1 MADYTVRFLGDDS
14 QLSGTLKNIK
24 GELNSTGQASSKLD
38 QIQQRFNKIINS
50 SAPLKKQLRE
60 LTAIMAK
67 MNLDNMIDNDLF
79 VTMTAKAAEMKD
91 ALGDASQAIR
101 LMSSDTAK
109 LDATIEGFQVLA
121 GAAGVVTGVMGILGT
136 ENERLQQAML
146 KVQSVISVMN
156 GVQQIANALN
166 KDSILM
172 LRLKALQQEINNAL
186 TATST
191 SETAKNTASTIV
203 NTVAGVANT
212 AATKKGTIAQKAWN
226 VTKAI
231 SKALLGDFT
240 GLLIVGAG
248 ALLTYALATGD
259 STEETDKQAEA
270 TKKAAAANDDYIIK
284 ARAIKQLNDDITK
297 ALSEVTS
304 SVAKEKNQIN
314 ALTSIIHS
322 NTATLDQKKR
332 AINELCSIIPSYTAT
347 IDDEGTV
354 HDNATTAIED
364 HINALDDLQRA
375 MAAYKTGEKI
385 QQALADAS
393 FKKYQADQEVKETQG
408 KVGRTKKKLGKL
420 YSTTPPPLSGNPTHD
435 AQRRTPQ
442 RIQNEKQAEVERKSL
457 KVQKKALESAE
468 KKQKIA
474 DEELKVAQKASN
486 VYDKWKITQGSSKAR
501 SAVAESNGDFN
512 KAADIVFNRNN
523 PKPTTGG
530 RNKTGGRTTGGR
542 VNKTTP
548 VNTVET
554 PSEQLQKA
562 INEANNKV
570 KFLKLQL
577 DNNIINQEQ
586 YNSKYLEV
594 QKTLLSAYEK
604 NAEATG
610 KISEAY
616 KKQLDTVN
624 KLIQEEEKN
633 KYNNLKENIS
643 AEYTKLAQDRNKGL
657 ISETEYQDKLLD
669 LNEDY
674 ASALKDYVDKFP
686 EAKKALETIVKESN
700 KIKVSDKINEITKPS
715 TKSVSLAE
723 RYKTYTPKEQRQN
736 KIDTNVSRYDELSG
750 QISQLKEL
758 QNQVGKNTE
767 AWQQY
772 AKAIKG
778 IESEQ
783 SKIVNETDQLVNDS
797 KYEDIIDKVKKYKKE
812 LISVSYSSLKSGLS
826 DINNIYSSFAN
837 LSDNLDRANNGF
849 EKFMV
854 IMNSAFSVIDS
865 VVGIINGVSSV
876 ISIIQGIAGANN
888 ALSVS
893 SAATAGALG
902 SQTAS
907 IVAQEAA
914 GAAKI
919 ASDTAQIAT
928 TKALTAALLE
938 QAAAGFF
945 AAHAY
950 IPFAG
955 FGIGAGFAS
964 SAAALV
970 KSLGAA
976 ALLADGGIIE
986 GSSYHGD
993 RIIAGLNAGEMV
1005 LNRKQQANLFRA
1017 LDNGISSNVGG
1028 GKVEFEIKGSTL
1040 KGVLKN
1046 YDNKMNKVR

>member
-1 MADYTVRFLGDDS
+1 MKDYIVNITGKDN
-14 QLSGTLKNIK
+14 LSATLKGIK
-24 GELNSTGQASSKLD
+24 QELKNVAGSATAIDDIRRKFEQVTNSSKPLKTQLRQLKDLMGQMKSKGLDSTYAEDFKQIEVAAGRTRKQMNQVNKAIGRAASLTPVLD
-38 QIQQRFNKIINS
+38 QMGVAFNG
-50 SAPLKKQLRE
+50 L
-60 LTAIMAK
+60 
-67 MNLDNMIDNDLF
+67 
-79 VTMTAKAAEMKD
+79 
-91 ALGDASQAIR
+91 
-101 LMSSDTAK
+101 
-109 LDATIEGFQVLA
+109 
-121 GAAGVVTGVMGILGT
+121 GAAANIASGAMGLFGS
-136 ENERLQQAML
+136 ENEDAQKAML
-146 KVQSVISVMN
+146 KVQSIVAAGMGFSQLIP
-156 GVQQIANALN
+156 A
-166 KDSILM
+166 
-172 LRLKALQQEINNAL
+172 LKAAKMAQLGFNRVLKNNPYIIA
-186 TATST
+186 
-191 SETAKNTASTIV
+191 I
-203 NTVAGVANT
+203 
-212 AATKKGTIAQKAWN
+212 AA
-226 VTKAI
+226 AI
-231 SKALLGDFT
+231 
-240 GLLIVGAG
+240 
-248 ALLTYALATGD
+248 ALATAIYKVV
-259 STEETDKQAEA
+259 SA
-270 TKKAAAANDDYIIK
+270 TNKAAAANDDYIIK
-284 ARAIKQLNDDITK
+284 AKATKQLNEDI
-297 ALSEVTS
+297 AEAHSEVTG

-332 AINELCSIIPSYTAT
+332 AINELRSIIPSYNAT
-347 IDDEGTV
+347 IDAEGTV
-354 HDNATTAIED
+354 HDNATTSIED
-364 HINALDDLQRA
+364 HIRALDDLQRA
-375 MAAYKTGEKI
+375 MTAYKTGEKI

-393 FKKYQADQEVKETQG
+393 FKKYQADYKVRVKQG
-408 KVGRTKKKLGKL
+408 NVNLVKKVLGK
-420 YSTTPPPLSGNPTHD
+420 
-435 AQRRTPQ
+435 
-442 RIQNEKQAEVERKSL
+442 NEKSTDDYDPIYGTPIYKKSST
-457 KVQKKALESAE
+457 VKKR
-468 KKQKIA
+468 
-474 DEELKVAQKASN
+474 EELKIQQASLDNAKRERDVVNEIYETRKKEAEQYKSWAKSYSSPKAQ
-486 VYDKWKITQGSSKAR
+486 
-501 SAVAESNGDFN
+501 SAVAESGGDF
-512 KAADIVFNRNN
+512 KGASDIIFNRNN
-523 PKPTTGG
+523 PTTPKSTGG
-530 RNKTGGRTTGGR
+530 GGRTGGT
-542 VNKTTP
+542 NKTTP

-554 PSEQLQKA
+554 PSKQLQAA
-562 INEANNKV
+562 INESNNKV
-570 KFLKLQL
+570 KFLQLQL
-577 DNNIINQEQ
+577 DHNIINQEQ
-586 YNSKYLEV
+586 YNSEYIEV
-594 QKTLLSAYEK
+594 QKTLLSAYEQ
-604 NAEATG
+604 NAQATG

-633 KYNNLKENIS
+633 KYTNLQENIS

-669 LNEDY
+669 LSETY

-700 KIKVSDKINEITKPS
+700 KIKVSDKINEITKPY
-715 TKSVSLAE
+715 TKSVSLAD
-723 RYKTYTPKEQRQN
+723 RYKTPTQKELRQN

-772 AKAIKG
+772 AEAIKG

-783 SKIVNETDQLVNDS
+783 SKIVNETDSLVNVS
-797 KYEDIIDKVKKYKKE
+797 KYEDLIEQVKKYKKE

-854 IMNSAFSVIDS
+854 IMNNAFTVIDS

-902 SQTAS
+902 AQTAS

-914 GAAKI
+914 GATKMS
-919 ASDTAQIAT
+919 SDIAQIAT

-976 ALLADGGIIE
+976 TLLADGGVV
-986 GSSYHGD
+986 GGNGYHGD
-993 RIIAGLNAGEMV
+993 TIIAGLNAGEMV

-1017 LDNGISSNVGG
+1017 LDNGIATNVG

>member
-38 QIQQRFNKIINS
+38 QIQQRFNRIINS
-50 SAPLKKQLRE
+50 SAPLKKQLRD
-60 LTAIMAK
+60 LTALMAK
-67 MNLDNMIDNDLF
+67 MNLDNMVDNDVF

-121 GAAGVVTGVMGILGT
+121 GAAGVVTGVMGTLGT

-146 KVQSVISVMN
+146 KVQSVISIMN

-172 LRLKALQQEINNAL
+172 LKLKQLWQ
-186 TATST
+186 TANSAATAKST
-191 SETAKNTASTIV
+191 AETAKNTAAT
-203 NTVAGVANT
+203 TVNT
-212 AATKKGTIAQKAWN
+212 AASVVNTTSTKKDTIAQKAWN
-226 VTKAI
+226 VVKAI

-248 ALLTYALATGD
+248 TLLTYALATGT

-270 TKKAAAANDDYIIK
+270 TKKAKEATDEFAKAVANGSS
-284 ARAIKQLNDDITK
+284 KQI
-297 ALSEVTS
+297 A
-304 SVAKEKNQIN
+304 QIET
-314 ALTSIIHS
+314 LT
-322 NTATLDQKKR
+322 AQ
-332 AINELCSIIPSYTAT
+332 
-347 IDDEGTV
+347 
-354 HDNATTAIED
+354 
-364 HINALDDLQRA
+364 
-375 MAAYKTGEKI
+375 
-385 QQALADAS
+385 
-393 FKKYQADQEVKETQG
+393 
-408 KVGRTKKKLGKL
+408 
-420 YSTTPPPLSGNPTHD
+420 YSGLHT
-435 AQRRTPQ
+435 
-442 RIQNEKQAEVERKSL
+442 EVERNDFINKHRKEIENLVGATDDLRGSWDKFVKNKDRIVEALTEIAIANAYQAQIEKVVSEYIEKRYKLTSGQVHYREWKQGDVVSEDKVKELGLVEGVDYRKGGMNWRGEKLNLLEAPGVSRANSFEIAKSRKGIRNAVDALDKGIQARVIGLVGDMQKHQNKAKSL
-457 KVQKKALESAE
+457 YPKLP
-468 KKQKIA
+468 
-474 DEELKVAQKASN
+474 SN
-486 VYDKWKITQGSSKAR
+486 DNTTTGGGR
-501 SAVAESNGDFN
+501 
-512 KAADIVFNRNN
+512 
-523 PKPTTGG
+523 TGG
-530 RNKTGGRTTGGR
+530 RNRTSGT
-542 VNKTTP
+542 NKTTP

-554 PSEQLQKA
+554 PSEKLQEA
-562 INEANNKV
+562 INEADNKV
-570 KFLKLQL
+570 KFLQLQL

-594 QKTLLSAYEK
+594 QKTLLSAYEQ
-604 NAEATG
+604 NAQATG
-610 KISEAY
+610 KISEGY

-643 AEYTKLAQDRNKGL
+643 AEYTKLAQDINKGL
-657 ISETEYQDKLLD
+657 ISEAEYQDKLLD
-669 LNEDY
+669 LNETY

-700 KIKVSDKINEITKPS
+700 KIKVSSKINEITKPY

-772 AKAIKG
+772 AEAIKG

-783 SKIVNETDQLVNDS
+783 SKIVNETDSLVNDS
-797 KYEDIIDKVKKYKKE
+797 KYEDLIDQVKKYKKE

-826 DINNIYSSFAN
+826 DINNIYSSFAD
-837 LSDNLDRANNGF
+837 LSDNLDKANNGF

-854 IMNSAFSVIDS
+854 IMNSVFSVIDS

-902 SQTAS
+902 AQTAS

-914 GAAKI
+914 GATKM
-919 ASDTAQIAT
+919 ASDVAQIAT

-976 ALLADGGIIE
+976 TLLADGGVV
-986 GSSYHGD
+986 GGNSYHGD
-993 RIIAGLNAGEMV
+993 TIIAGLNAGEMV

-1017 LDNGISSNVGG
+1017 LDNGISSNAGG

>member
-38 QIQQRFNKIINS
+38 QIQQRFNRIINS
-50 SAPLKKQLRE
+50 SAPLKKQLRD
-60 LTAIMAK
+60 LTALMAK
-67 MNLDNMIDNDLF
+67 MNLDNMVDNDVF

-121 GAAGVVTGVMGILGT
+121 GAAGVVTGVMGTLGT

-203 NTVAGVANT
+203 NTAAGVANNN
-212 AATKKGTIAQKAWN
+212 ATKKGTIAQKAWN

-248 ALLTYALATGD
+248 TLLTYALATGT

-270 TKKAAAANDDYIIK
+270 TKKAKEATDEFAKAVANGSS
-284 ARAIKQLNDDITK
+284 KQIAQIETLT
-297 ALSEVTS
+297 TQYS
-304 SVAKEKNQIN
+304 S
-314 ALTSIIHS
+314 LHT
-322 NTATLDQKKR
+322 
-332 AINELCSIIPSYTAT
+332 
-347 IDDEGTV
+347 
-354 HDNATTAIED
+354 
-364 HINALDDLQRA
+364 
-375 MAAYKTGEKI
+375 
-385 QQALADAS
+385 
-393 FKKYQADQEVKETQG
+393 
-408 KVGRTKKKLGKL
+408 
-420 YSTTPPPLSGNPTHD
+420 
-435 AQRRTPQ
+435 
-442 RIQNEKQAEVERKSL
+442 EVERNDFINKHRKEIENLVGATDDLRGSWDKFVKDKDKIVAALTEIAIANAYQAQIEKVVSEYIEKRYKMTSGQVHYRKWEQGDVVSEDKVKELGLIEGVDYKKGGMNWRGEKLNLLEAPGVARANSFEIAKSRKGLQNAVDALDKGIQARVSELVGEVYKHQDNAKSL
-457 KVQKKALESAE
+457 YPKLP
-468 KKQKIA
+468 
-474 DEELKVAQKASN
+474 SN
-486 VYDKWKITQGSSKAR
+486 
-501 SAVAESNGDFN
+501 
-512 KAADIVFNRNN
+512 NN
-523 PKPTTGG
+523 TTTGGGRTGG
-530 RNKTGGRTTGGR
+530 RNRTSGT
-542 VNKTTP
+542 NKTTP

-554 PSEQLQKA
+554 PSEKLQKA
-562 INEANNKV
+562 INEADNKV
-570 KFLKLQL
+570 KFLQLQL

-594 QKTLLSAYEK
+594 QKTLLSAYEQ
-604 NAEATG
+604 NAQATG

-616 KKQLDTVN
+616 KKQLDLVN
-624 KLIQEEEKN
+624 TTTNELEQYEERK
-633 KYNNLKENIS
+633 KYTNLDENIS

-657 ISETEYQDKLLD
+657 ISETEYQNKLLD
-669 LNEDY
+669 LNEIY
-674 ASALKDYVDKFP
+674 ASALKDYVDTIP

-700 KIKVSDKINEITKPS
+700 KIKVSDKINKITKPS

-772 AKAIKG
+772 AEAIKG

-783 SKIVNETDQLVNDS
+783 SKIVNETDSLVNDS
-797 KYEDIIDKVKKYKKE
+797 KYEDLIDQVKKYKKE

-826 DINNIYSSFAN
+826 DINNIYSSFAD
-837 LSDNLDRANNGF
+837 LSDNLDKANNGF

-902 SQTAS
+902 AQTAS

-914 GAAKI
+914 GATKM
-919 ASDTAQIAT
+919 ASDVAQIAT

-976 ALLADGGIIE
+976 ALLADGGVV
-986 GSSYHGD
+986 GGNSYHGD
-993 RIIAGLNAGEMV
+993 TIIAGLNAGEMV

-1017 LDNGISSNVGG
+1017 LDNGIASNVG

>member
-1 MADYTVRFLGDDS
+1 MKDYIVNITGKDN
-14 QLSGTLKNIK
+14 LSATLKGIK
-24 GELNSTGQASSKLD
+24 QELKNFAGSATAIDDIRRKFEQVTNSSKPLKAQLRQLKDLMGQMKSKGLDSTYAEDFKQIEAAAGKTRKQMNQVNKAIGRAASLTPVLD
-38 QIQQRFNKIINS
+38 QMGTAFNG
-50 SAPLKKQLRE
+50 L
-60 LTAIMAK
+60 
-67 MNLDNMIDNDLF
+67 
-79 VTMTAKAAEMKD
+79 
-91 ALGDASQAIR
+91 
-101 LMSSDTAK
+101 
-109 LDATIEGFQVLA
+109 
-121 GAAGVVTGVMGILGT
+121 GAAANIASGAMGLFGS
-136 ENERLQQAML
+136 ENEDAQKAML
-146 KVQSVISVMN
+146 KVQSIVAAGMGFSQLIP
-156 GVQQIANALN
+156 A
-166 KDSILM
+166 
-172 LRLKALQQEINNAL
+172 LKAAKLAQLGFNRVLKNNPYIIA
-186 TATST
+186 
-191 SETAKNTASTIV
+191 I
-203 NTVAGVANT
+203 
-212 AATKKGTIAQKAWN
+212 AAA
-226 VTKAI
+226 V
-231 SKALLGDFT
+231 
-240 GLLIVGAG
+240 
-248 ALLTYALATGD
+248 ALATAIYKVV
-259 STEETDKQAEA
+259 SA
-270 TKKAAAANDDYIIK
+270 TNKAAAANDDYIIK
-284 ARAIKQLNDDITK
+284 ARATKQLNDDI
-297 ALSEVTS
+297 AEAHSEVTS

-332 AINELCSIIPSYTAT
+332 AINELRSIIPSYTAT
-347 IDDEGTV
+347 IDAEGTV

-375 MAAYKTGEKI
+375 MTAYKTGEKI

-393 FKKYQADQEVKETQG
+393 FKKYQADR
-408 KVGRTKKKLGKL
+408 KVRTKQNTIDKVKRELYKNGGNNEYFRKVNVPTNYKLGIEGHQQ
-420 YSTTPPPLSGNPTHD
+420 TTTTAIGDN
-435 AQRRTPQ
+435 
-442 RIQNEKQAEVERKSL
+442 
-457 KVQKKALESAE
+457 KA
-468 KKQKIA
+468 
-474 DEELKVAQKASN
+474 EELKKQQDGLATRKKQQKAAEIELKTAQQKEK
-486 VYDKWKITQGSSKAR
+486 DWKEWAKSYSSPKAQ
-501 SAVAESNGDFN
+501 SAVAESGGDFN
-512 KAADIVFNRNN
+512 KAADIIFNRNN
-523 PKPTTGG
+523 PTTPKSTGG
-530 RNKTGGRTTGGR
+530 GGRTGGT
-542 VNKTTP
+542 NKTTP

-554 PSEQLQKA
+554 PSEQLQAA
-562 INEANNKV
+562 IKGANDKV
-570 KFLKLQL
+570 KFLQLQL

-586 YNSKYLEV
+586 YNSEYLEV
-594 QKTLLSAYEK
+594 QKTLLSAYEQ
-604 NAEATG
+604 NAQATG
-610 KISEAY
+610 KISGAY
-616 KKQLDTVN
+616 KKQFDLVNTATN
-624 KLIQEEEKN
+624 KLEQQEERK
-633 KYNNLKENIS
+633 KYTNLDENIS

-657 ISETEYQDKLLD
+657 ISETEYQNKLLD
-669 LNEDY
+669 LYETY
-674 ASALKDYVDKFP
+674 ASSLKEYVDTIP
-686 EAKKALETIVKESN
+686 AAKEALERITKKIN
-700 KIKVSDKINEITKPS
+700 KIEVSSKINEITKPY

-772 AKAIKG
+772 AEAIKG

-783 SKIVNETDQLVNDS
+783 SKIVNETDSLVNDS
-797 KYEDIIDKVKKYKKE
+797 KYEDLIDQVKKYKKE

-902 SQTAS
+902 AQTAS

-914 GAAKI
+914 GATKM
-919 ASDTAQIAT
+919 ASDIAQIAT

-976 ALLADGGIIE
+976 ALLADGGVV
-986 GSSYHGD
+986 GGNSYHGD
-993 RIIAGLNAGEMV
+993 TIIAGLNAGEMV

-1017 LDNGISSNVGG
+1017 LDNGIASNVG

>member
-38 QIQQRFNKIINS
+38 QIQQRFNRIINS
-50 SAPLKKQLRE
+50 SAPLKKQLRD
-60 LTAIMAK
+60 LTALMAK
-67 MNLDNMIDNDLF
+67 MNLDNMVDNDVF

-121 GAAGVVTGVMGILGT
+121 GAAGVVTGVMGTLGT

-191 SETAKNTASTIV
+191 SETAKNTAATTA
-203 NTVAGVANT
+203 NTVAGVANNT
-212 AATKKGTIAQKAWN
+212 ATKKGTIAQKAWN

-248 ALLTYALATGD
+248 TLLTYALATGT

-270 TKKAAAANDDYIIK
+270 TKKAKEATDEFAKAVANGSS
-284 ARAIKQLNDDITK
+284 KQIAQIETLT
-297 ALSEVTS
+297 TQYS
-304 SVAKEKNQIN
+304 S
-314 ALTSIIHS
+314 LHT
-322 NTATLDQKKR
+322 
-332 AINELCSIIPSYTAT
+332 
-347 IDDEGTV
+347 
-354 HDNATTAIED
+354 
-364 HINALDDLQRA
+364 
-375 MAAYKTGEKI
+375 
-385 QQALADAS
+385 
-393 FKKYQADQEVKETQG
+393 
-408 KVGRTKKKLGKL
+408 
-420 YSTTPPPLSGNPTHD
+420 
-435 AQRRTPQ
+435 
-442 RIQNEKQAEVERKSL
+442 EVERNDFINKHRKEIENLVGATDDLRGSWDKFVKDKDKIVAALTEIAIANAYQAQIEKVVSEYIEKRYKMTSGKVHYRKWEQGDVVSEDKVKELGLIEGVDYRKGGMNWRGEKLNLLEAPGVERVNSSEIAKSRKGL
-457 KVQKKALESAE
+457 QNAVDALDKGIQARVSGMVVEMQKHQDNANALYP
-468 KKQKIA
+468 K
-474 DEELKVAQKASN
+474 LPSN
-486 VYDKWKITQGSSKAR
+486 NNTTTGGGS
-501 SAVAESNGDFN
+501 
-512 KAADIVFNRNN
+512 
-523 PKPTTGG
+523 TGG
-530 RNKTGGRTTGGR
+530 RNRTSGT
-542 VNKTTP
+542 NKTTP

-554 PSEQLQKA
+554 PSEKLQKA
-562 INEANNKV
+562 INEADNKV
-570 KFLKLQL
+570 KFLQLQL

-594 QKTLLSAYEK
+594 QKTLLSAYEQ
-604 NAEATG
+604 NAQATG

-616 KKQLDTVN
+616 KKQLDLVN
-624 KLIQEEEKN
+624 TTTNELEQYEERK
-633 KYNNLKENIS
+633 KYTNLDENIS

-657 ISETEYQDKLLD
+657 ISETEYQNKLLD
-669 LNEDY
+669 LNEIY
-674 ASALKDYVDKFP
+674 ASALKDYVDTIP

-700 KIKVSDKINEITKPS
+700 KIKVSDKINKITKSS

-772 AKAIKG
+772 AEAIKG

-783 SKIVNETDQLVNDS
+783 SKIVNETDSLVNDS
-797 KYEDIIDKVKKYKKE
+797 KYEDLIDQVKKYKKE

-826 DINNIYSSFAN
+826 DINNIYSSFAD

-902 SQTAS
+902 AQTAS

-914 GAAKI
+914 GATKM
-919 ASDTAQIAT
+919 ASDVAQIAT

-976 ALLADGGIIE
+976 ALLADGGVV
-986 GSSYHGD
+986 GGNSYHGD
-993 RIIAGLNAGEMV
+993 TIIAGLNAGEMV

-1017 LDNGISSNVGG
+1017 LDNGISSNAGG

>member
-38 QIQQRFNKIINS
+38 QIQQRFNRIINS
-50 SAPLKKQLRE
+50 SAPLKKQLRD
-60 LTAIMAK
+60 LTALMAK
-67 MNLDNMIDNDLF
+67 MNLDNMVDNDVF

-121 GAAGVVTGVMGILGT
+121 GAAGVVTGVMGTLGT

-172 LRLKALQQEINNAL
+172 LRLKQLWQTANNA
-186 TATST
+186 ATIKST
-191 SETAKNTASTIV
+191 DETVKNTASTIV
-203 NTVAGVANT
+203 NTAAGVANNS
-212 AATKKGTIAQKAWN
+212 ATKKGTIAQKAWN

-248 ALLTYALATGD
+248 TLLTYALATGT

-270 TKKAAAANDDYIIK
+270 TKKAKEATDEFAKAVANGSG
-284 ARAIKQLNDDITK
+284 KQIAQIETLT
-297 ALSEVTS
+297 TQYS
-304 SVAKEKNQIN
+304 S
-314 ALTSIIHS
+314 LHT
-322 NTATLDQKKR
+322 
-332 AINELCSIIPSYTAT
+332 
-347 IDDEGTV
+347 
-354 HDNATTAIED
+354 
-364 HINALDDLQRA
+364 
-375 MAAYKTGEKI
+375 
-385 QQALADAS
+385 
-393 FKKYQADQEVKETQG
+393 
-408 KVGRTKKKLGKL
+408 
-420 YSTTPPPLSGNPTHD
+420 
-435 AQRRTPQ
+435 
-442 RIQNEKQAEVERKSL
+442 EVERNDFINKHRKEIENLVGATDDLRGSWDKFVKDKDKIVAALTEIAIANAYQAQIEKVVSEYIEKRYKMTSGQVHYKKWEQGDVVSDEKAKELGLVEGVDYRKGGMNWRGEKLNLLEAPGVARANSFEIAKSRKGIQNAVDAL
-457 KVQKKALESAE
+457 DKGIQARVNKMVVEMQKHQDNAKALYP
-468 KKQKIA
+468 K
-474 DEELKVAQKASN
+474 LPSN
-486 VYDKWKITQGSSKAR
+486 
-501 SAVAESNGDFN
+501 
-512 KAADIVFNRNN
+512 NN
-523 PKPTTGG
+523 TTTGGGRTGG
-530 RNKTGGRTTGGR
+530 RNRTSGT
-542 VNKTTP
+542 NKTTP

-554 PSEQLQKA
+554 PSEKLQKA
-562 INEANNKV
+562 INEADNKV
-570 KFLKLQL
+570 KFLQLQL

-594 QKTLLSAYEK
+594 QKTLLSAYEQ
-604 NAEATG
+604 NAQATG

-633 KYNNLKENIS
+633 EYNNLNENIS

-669 LNEDY
+669 LNETY

-700 KIKVSDKINEITKPS
+700 KIKVSDKINKITKPY

-772 AKAIKG
+772 AEAIKG

-797 KYEDIIDKVKKYKKE
+797 KYEDLIDQVKKYKKE

-826 DINNIYSSFAN
+826 DINNIYSSFAD

-902 SQTAS
+902 AQTAS

-914 GAAKI
+914 GATKM
-919 ASDTAQIAT
+919 ASDVAQIAT

-976 ALLADGGIIE
+976 ALLADGGVV
-986 GSSYHGD
+986 GGNSYHGD
-993 RIIAGLNAGEMV
+993 TIIAGLNAGEMV

-1017 LDNGISSNVGG
+1017 LDNGISSNAG

>member
-38 QIQQRFNKIINS
+38 QIQQRFNRIINS
-50 SAPLKKQLRE
+50 SAPLKKQLRD
-60 LTAIMAK
+60 LTALMAK
-67 MNLDNMIDNDLF
+67 MNLDNMVDNDVF

-121 GAAGVVTGVMGILGT
+121 GAAGVVTGVMGTLGT
-136 ENERLQQAML
+136 ENERLQQAMR

-172 LRLKALQQEINNAL
+172 LRLKQLWQTANNAATIES
-186 TATST
+186 TA
-191 SETAKNTASTIV
+191 ETVKNTAATTA
-203 NTVAGVANT
+203 NTAAGVANNS
-212 AATKKGTIAQKAWN
+212 ATKKGTIAQKAWN

-248 ALLTYALATGD
+248 TLLTYALATGT

-270 TKKAAAANDDYIIK
+270 TKKAKEATDEFAKAVANGSS
-284 ARAIKQLNDDITK
+284 KQVAQIETLT
-297 ALSEVTS
+297 TQYS
-304 SVAKEKNQIN
+304 S
-314 ALTSIIHS
+314 LHT
-322 NTATLDQKKR
+322 
-332 AINELCSIIPSYTAT
+332 
-347 IDDEGTV
+347 
-354 HDNATTAIED
+354 
-364 HINALDDLQRA
+364 
-375 MAAYKTGEKI
+375 
-385 QQALADAS
+385 
-393 FKKYQADQEVKETQG
+393 
-408 KVGRTKKKLGKL
+408 
-420 YSTTPPPLSGNPTHD
+420 
-435 AQRRTPQ
+435 
-442 RIQNEKQAEVERKSL
+442 EVERNDFINKHRKEIENLVGATDDLRGSWDKFVKDKDKIVAALTEIAIANAYQAQIEKVVSEYIEKRYKLTSGKVHYREWKQGDVVSEDKVKELRLIEGVDYKKGGMNWRGERLNLLEAPGVERANNSEIAKSRKGIQKAVDAL
-457 KVQKKALESAE
+457 DKGVQARVSEMVVEMYNHQDNAKALYP
-468 KKQKIA
+468 K
-474 DEELKVAQKASN
+474 LPSN
-486 VYDKWKITQGSSKAR
+486 
-501 SAVAESNGDFN
+501 
-512 KAADIVFNRNN
+512 NN
-523 PKPTTGG
+523 TTTGGGRTGG
-530 RNKTGGRTTGGR
+530 RNRTSGT
-542 VNKTTP
+542 NKTTT

-554 PSEQLQKA
+554 PSEKLQKA
-562 INEANNKV
+562 INEADNKV
-570 KFLKLQL
+570 KFLQLQL

-594 QKTLLSAYEK
+594 QKTLLSAYEQ
-604 NAEATG
+604 NAQATG
-610 KISEAY
+610 KISEGY
-616 KKQLDTVN
+616 KKQLDLVNTATN
-624 KLIQEEEKN
+624 KLEQYEERKN
-633 KYNNLKENIS
+633 YTNLDENIS

-669 LNEDY
+669 LNEIY
-674 ASALKDYVDKFP
+674 ASALKDYVDTIP

-700 KIKVSDKINEITKPS
+700 KIKVSDKINKITKPY

-772 AKAIKG
+772 AEAIKG

-783 SKIVNETDQLVNDS
+783 SKIVNETDSLVNDS
-797 KYEDIIDKVKKYKKE
+797 KYEDLIDQVKKYKKE

-826 DINNIYSSFAN
+826 DINNIYSSFAD

-902 SQTAS
+902 AQTAS
-907 IVAQEAA
+907 IVAQETA
-914 GAAKI
+914 GATKM
-919 ASDTAQIAT
+919 ASDVAQIAT

-976 ALLADGGIIE
+976 ALLADGGVV
-986 GSSYHGD
+986 GGNSYHGD
-993 RIIAGLNAGEMV
+993 TIIAGLNAGEMV

-1017 LDNGISSNVGG
+1017 LDNGISSNAGG

>member
-1 MADYTVRFLGDDS
+1 MKDYIVNITGKDN
-14 QLSGTLKNIK
+14 LSATLKGIK
-24 GELNSTGQASSKLD
+24 QELKNVAGSATAIDDIRRKFEQVTNSSKPLKTQLRQLKDLMGQMKSKGLDSTYAEDFKQIEAAAGKTRKQMNQVNKAIGRAASLTPVLD
-38 QIQQRFNKIINS
+38 QMGTAFNG
-50 SAPLKKQLRE
+50 L
-60 LTAIMAK
+60 
-67 MNLDNMIDNDLF
+67 
-79 VTMTAKAAEMKD
+79 
-91 ALGDASQAIR
+91 
-101 LMSSDTAK
+101 
-109 LDATIEGFQVLA
+109 
-121 GAAGVVTGVMGILGT
+121 GAAANIASGAMGLFGS
-136 ENERLQQAML
+136 ENEDAQKAML
-146 KVQSVISVMN
+146 KVQSIVAAGMGFSQLIP
-156 GVQQIANALN
+156 A
-166 KDSILM
+166 
-172 LRLKALQQEINNAL
+172 LKAAKLAQLGFNRVLKNNPYIIII
-186 TATST
+186 S
-191 SETAKNTASTIV
+191 
-203 NTVAGVANT
+203 
-212 AATKKGTIAQKAWN
+212 
-226 VTKAI
+226 AI
-231 SKALLGDFT
+231 
-240 GLLIVGAG
+240 I
-248 ALLTYALATGD
+248 ALATAIYKAV
-259 STEETDKQAEA
+259 SA
-270 TKKAAAANDDYIIK
+270 TNKAAAANDDYIIK

-297 ALSEVTS
+297 ANSEVTS

-332 AINELCSIIPSYTAT
+332 AINELRSIIPSYNAT
-347 IDDEGTV
+347 INAEGTV
-354 HDNATTAIED
+354 HDNATTSIRD
-364 HINALDDLQRA
+364 HIEALDDLQRA

-420 YSTTPPPLSGNPTHD
+420 YSTTPPPLSGNPTYD

-442 RIQNEKQAEVERKSL
+442 RIQNEKQAEVERESL

-474 DEELKVAQKASN
+474 EEELKVAQKASN
-486 VYDKWKITQGSSKAR
+486 RYDKWKITQGSPKAQF
-501 SAVAESNGDFN
+501 AVAESGGDFN
-512 KAADIVFNRNN
+512 KASDIVFNRNN

-530 RNKTGGRTTGGR
+530 GRTGGGR
-542 VNKTTP
+542 VNKTTK
-548 VNTVET
+548 VDTVET
-554 PSEQLQKA
+554 PSKQLQAA
-562 INEANNKV
+562 IKGANDKV
-570 KFLKLQL
+570 KFLQLQL
-577 DNNIINQEQ
+577 DNNIINQKQ
-586 YNSKYLEV
+586 YNSEYLEV
-594 QKTLLSAYEK
+594 QKTLLSAYEQ
-604 NAEATG
+604 NAQATG
-610 KISEAY
+610 EISEAY
-616 KKQLDTVN
+616 KKQLDIVNTATN
-624 KLIQEEEKN
+624 KLEQQEERK
-633 KYNNLKENIS
+633 KYTNLDENIS

-657 ISETEYQDKLLD
+657 ISETEYQNKLLD
-669 LNEDY
+669 LYETY
-674 ASALKDYVDKFP
+674 ASSLKEYVDTIP
-686 EAKKALETIVKESN
+686 AAKEALERITKKIN
-700 KIKVSDKINEITKPS
+700 KIEVSSKINEITKPY

-736 KIDTNVSRYDELSG
+736 KIDTNVSRYDELSE

-772 AKAIKG
+772 AEAIKG

-797 KYEDIIDKVKKYKKE
+797 KYEDLIDQVKKYKKE

-876 ISIIQGIAGANN
+876 ISIIQGITGANN

-902 SQTAS
+902 AQTAS

-914 GAAKI
+914 GATKM
-919 ASDTAQIAT
+919 ASDVAQIAT

-976 ALLADGGIIE
+976 TLLADGGVV
-986 GSSYHGD
+986 GGNGYHGD
-993 RIIAGLNAGEMV
+993 TIIAGLNAGEMV

-1017 LDNGISSNVGG
+1017 LDNGISSNAVG

>member
-1 MADYTVRFLGDDS
+1 MKDYIVNITGKDN
-14 QLSGTLKNIK
+14 LSATLKGIK
-24 GELNSTGQASSKLD
+24 QELKNVAGSATAIDDIRRKFEQVTNSSKPLKTQLRQLKDLMGQMKSKGLDSTYAEDFKQIEVAAGRTRKQMNQVNKAIGRAASLTPVLD
-38 QIQQRFNKIINS
+38 QMGVAFNG
-50 SAPLKKQLRE
+50 L
-60 LTAIMAK
+60 
-67 MNLDNMIDNDLF
+67 
-79 VTMTAKAAEMKD
+79 
-91 ALGDASQAIR
+91 
-101 LMSSDTAK
+101 
-109 LDATIEGFQVLA
+109 
-121 GAAGVVTGVMGILGT
+121 GAAANIASGAMGLFGS
-136 ENERLQQAML
+136 ENEDAQKAML
-146 KVQSVISVMN
+146 KVQSIVAAGMGFSQLIP
-156 GVQQIANALN
+156 A
-166 KDSILM
+166 
-172 LRLKALQQEINNAL
+172 LKAAKMAQLGFNRVLKNNPY
-186 TATST
+186 
-191 SETAKNTASTIV
+191 I
-203 NTVAGVANT
+203 
-212 AATKKGTIAQKAWN
+212 I
-226 VTKAI
+226 AI
-231 SKALLGDFT
+231 SA
-240 GLLIVGAG
+240 II
-248 ALLTYALATGD
+248 ALATAIYKVV
-259 STEETDKQAEA
+259 SA
-270 TKKAAAANDDYIIK
+270 TNKAAAANDDYIIK
-284 ARAIKQLNDDITK
+284 ARATKQLNDDITK
-297 ALSEVTS
+297 AHSEVTS

-332 AINELCSIIPSYTAT
+332 AINELRSIIPSYNAT
-347 IDDEGTV
+347 INAEGKV
-354 HDNATTAIED
+354 HDNATTSIED
-364 HINALDDLQRA
+364 HIRALDDLQRA

-420 YSTTPPPLSGNPTHD
+420 YSTTPPPLSGNPTYD

-442 RIQNEKQAEVERKSL
+442 RIQNEKQAEVERESL

-468 KKQKIA
+468 NKQKIA
-474 DEELKVAQKASN
+474 EEELKVAQKASN
-486 VYDKWKITQGSSKAR
+486 RYDKWKKTQGSPKAQF
-501 SAVAESNGDFN
+501 AVAESGGDFD
-512 KAADIVFNRNN
+512 KASNIVFNRTSTT
-523 PKPTTGG
+523 KPTTG
-530 RNKTGGRTTGGR
+530 GGRTTGGR

-554 PSEQLQKA
+554 PSKQLQAA
-562 INEANNKV
+562 INAANNKV
-570 KFLKLQL
+570 KFLQLQL
-577 DNNIINQEQ
+577 DNNIINQKQ
-586 YNSKYLEV
+586 YNSEYLEV
-594 QKTLLSAYEK
+594 QKTLLSAYEQ
-604 NAEATG
+604 NAQATG
-610 KISEAY
+610 KISEGY
-616 KKQLDTVN
+616 KKQLDLVNTATN
-624 KLIQEEEKN
+624 KLEQQEERK
-633 KYNNLKENIS
+633 KYTNLDENIS

-657 ISETEYQDKLLD
+657 ISETEYQNKLLD
-669 LNEDY
+669 LYETY
-674 ASALKDYVDKFP
+674 ASSLKEYVDTIP
-686 EAKKALETIVKESN
+686 AAKEALERITKKIN
-700 KIKVSDKINEITKPS
+700 KIEVSSKINEITKPY

-736 KIDTNVSRYDELSG
+736 TINANVSRYDELSG

-772 AKAIKG
+772 AEAIKG

-783 SKIVNETDQLVNDS
+783 SKIVNETDSLVNDS
-797 KYEDIIDKVKKYKKE
+797 KYEDLIDQVKKYKKE

-854 IMNSAFSVIDS
+854 IMNSAFTVIDS

-876 ISIIQGIAGANN
+876 ISIIQGITGANN

-902 SQTAS
+902 AQTAS

-914 GAAKI
+914 GATKM
-919 ASDTAQIAT
+919 ASDIAQIAT

-976 ALLADGGIIE
+976 TLLADGGVV
-986 GSSYHGD
+986 GGNSYHGD
-993 RIIAGLNAGEMV
+993 TIIAGLNAGEMV

-1017 LDNGISSNVGG
+1017 LDNGISSNAG

>member
-38 QIQQRFNKIINS
+38 QIQQRFNRIINS
-50 SAPLKKQLRE
+50 SAPLKKQLRD
-60 LTAIMAK
+60 LTALMAK

-121 GAAGVVTGVMGILGT
+121 GAAGVVTGVMGTLGT

-172 LRLKALQQEINNAL
+172 LRLKALQQKINNAL

-191 SETAKNTASTIV
+191 SETEKNTAST
-203 NTVAGVANT
+203 TVNT
-212 AATKKGTIAQKAWN
+212 AASVVNTTSTKKDTIAQKAWN
-226 VTKAI
+226 VVKAI

-248 ALLTYALATGD
+248 ALLTYALATSD
-259 STEETDKQAEA
+259 STKETDKQAKATKRAKEA
-270 TKKAAAANDDYIIK
+270 TDDYIIK
-284 ARAIKQLNDDITK
+284 ARAAKQLNDDIAK
-297 ALSEVTS
+297 AHSEVTS

-322 NTATLDQKKR
+322 NTATLDQKKS
-332 AINELCSIIPSYTAT
+332 AINELRSIIPSYTAT
-347 IDDEGTV
+347 IDSEGTV
-354 HDNATTAIED
+354 HDNATTSIEN
-364 HINALDDLQRA
+364 HIKALDDLQRA
-375 MAAYKTGEKI
+375 MTAYKTGEKI

-393 FKKYQADQEVKETQG
+393 FEKYKADKKVKTKQNNVN
-408 KVGRTKKKLGKL
+408 KVKKVLGK
-420 YSTTPPPLSGNPTHD
+420 
-435 AQRRTPQ
+435 
-442 RIQNEKQAEVERKSL
+442 NEKSTDDYDPIYGTPIYKKSST
-457 KVQKKALESAE
+457 VKKR
-468 KKQKIA
+468 
-474 DEELKVAQKASN
+474 EELKIQQSSLDNAKREQKAADLKYKTAQKEADD
-486 VYDKWKITQGSSKAR
+486 YKKWAKSYSSPKAQ

-523 PKPTTGG
+523 PNPTTKHTTGG
-530 RNKTGGRTTGGR
+530 GRTGR
-542 VNKTTP
+542 TNKTTP

-554 PSEQLQKA
+554 PSEKLQKA
-562 INEANNKV
+562 INEAGNKV
-570 KFLKLQL
+570 KFLQLQL
-577 DNNIINQEQ
+577 DHNIINQEQ
-586 YNSKYLEV
+586 YNSEYLEV
-594 QKTLLSAYEK
+594 QKTLLSAYEQ
-604 NAEATG
+604 NAQATG
-610 KISEAY
+610 KISEGY
-616 KKQLDTVN
+616 KKQLDLVNTTTN
-624 KLIQEEEKN
+624 KLEQQEKEK
-633 KYNNLKENIS
+633 KYTNLDENIS

-657 ISETEYQDKLLD
+657 ISETEYQNKLLD
-669 LNEDY
+669 LYKTY
-674 ASALKDYVDKFP
+674 ASSLKEYVDTIP
-686 EAKKALETIVKESN
+686 EAKEALENITKEIN
-700 KIKVSDKINEITKPS
+700 KIEVSSKINEITKPS

-736 KIDTNVSRYDELSG
+736 KIDTNVSRYDELSD

-767 AWQQY
+767 AWQKY
-772 AKAIKG
+772 AEAIKG

-783 SKIVNETDQLVNDS
+783 SKIVNETDSLVNDS
-797 KYEDIIDKVKKYKKE
+797 KYEDLIDQVKKYKKE

-902 SQTAS
+902 AQTAS

-914 GAAKI
+914 GATKM
-919 ASDTAQIAT
+919 ASDIAQIAT

-976 ALLADGGIIE
+976 TLLADGGVV
-986 GSSYHGD
+986 GGNSYHGD
-993 RIIAGLNAGEMV
+993 TIIAGLNAGEMV

-1017 LDNGISSNVGG
+1017 LDNGIASNVGG